1 MIRVQAV
8 YALPEHQTVTEL
20 DVPDGSTVRDLLD
33 RLRAQPPFSSLD
45 LETMPVGIHG
55 EHVDRERRLA
65 QGDRVE
71 LYRPLEV
78 DPKEARRR
86 RARDS

>member
-8 YALPEHQTVTEL
+8 YALPERQTVVEL
-20 DVPDGSTVRDLLD
+20 DVPEGSTVRDVLD
-33 RLRAQPPFSSLD
+33 QLRAQPPFSSLD
-45 LETMPVGIHG
+45 LDTTPVGIHG
-55 EHVDRERRLA
+55 ERVDRQRRLA

-86 RARDS
+86 RARDG

>member
-1 MIRVQAV
+1 MIRVQVA
-8 YALPEHQTVTEL
+8 YALPERATAVEL
-20 DVPDGSTVRDLLD
+20 DVPDGATVRDVLN

-55 EHVDRERRLA
+55 ERVDRERRLA

-86 RARDS
+86 RARDG